1 MAITSA
7 SLPAKKRILTVCV
20 RLFLEKGYKRSTLA
34 EIIKKAD
41 VSYSTFQN
49 IFRAKDGVLTELVE
63 FMFSN
68 QFAMARDEAGAKLPP
83 VYVYAVE
90 TAIQMTLTELNE
102 NLREIYI
109 EAYTEKEASEY
120 ILRETA
126 KELHG
131 IFGSYLP
138 DATERDF
145 YDMEI
150 GSASIMRGYMAHPCD
165 EELTLEK
172 KLRLFLTMSLRA
184 YNVPKE
190 EVEQVIR
197 FVEGLDIRAIAEQ
210 VMQKLFKA
218 LAMRYE
224 FPSRALYRNSEPKV
238 GKVCPAFRLG
248 CRVEFV
254 QRPGKSGGFLLGQCV
269 HQIFVKGRFDLRFG
283 GFQALRLFRGVQQ
296 LTAPVVG
303 GVPADEVALRFQL
316 LRLPGDFGDFPFR
329 NIHGSLLRYIVVCA
343 TIVPC
348 SIPGCHTELQ
358 LKSLEK
364 ILIARRAR
372 SSYETC
378 FVISFLINRKTG
390 SAIRRC
396 LSD

>member
-90 TAIQMTLTELNE
+90 TAIQLTLTELNE

-145 YDMEI
+145 YNMEI
-150 GSASIMRGYMAHPCD
+150 GSASIMRGYMAHLCD
-165 EELTLEK
+165 AELTLEK
-172 KLRLFLTMSLRA
+172 KLRLFFSMSLRA
-184 YNVPKE
+184 YRVPE
-190 EVEQVIR
+190 DELEQDIR
-197 FVEGLDIRAIAEQ
+197 FVEGLDIRTISEKVIHA
-210 VMQKLFKA
+210 LFEV
-218 LAMRYE
+218 LAMRFE
-224 FPSRALYRNSEPKV
+224 F
-238 GKVCPAFRLG
+238 
-248 CRVEFV
+248 
-254 QRPGKSGGFLLGQCV
+254 
-269 HQIFVKGRFDLRFG
+269 
-283 GFQALRLFRGVQQ
+283 
-296 LTAPVVG
+296 
-303 GVPADEVALRFQL
+303 
-316 LRLPGDFGDFPFR
+316 
-329 NIHGSLLRYIVVCA
+329 SLQGI
-343 TIVPC
+343 
-348 SIPGCHTELQ
+348 TET
-358 LKSLEK
+358 E
-364 ILIARRAR
+364 
-372 SSYETC
+372 E
-378 FVISFLINRKTG
+378 RK
-390 SAIRRC
+390 
-396 LSD
+396 

>member
-34 EIIKKAD
+34 EIIEKAD

-172 KLRLFLTMSLRA
+172 KLRMFLTMSLRA
-184 YNVPKE
+184 YHVPEDEIEKT
-190 EVEQVIR
+190 IG
-197 FVEGLDIRAIAEQ
+197 FIEGLNIREISER
-210 VMQKLFKA
+210 VMQELFKA
-218 LAMRYE
+218 LAMHFE
-224 FPSRALYRNSEPKV
+224 FSL
-238 GKVCPAFRLG
+238 
-248 CRVEFV
+248 
-254 QRPGKSGGFLLGQCV
+254 SG
-269 HQIFVKGRFDLRFG
+269 IME
-283 GFQALRLFRGVQQ
+283 A
-296 LTAPVVG
+296 
-303 GVPADEVALRFQL
+303 
-316 LRLPGDFGDFPFR
+316 
-329 NIHGSLLRYIVVCA
+329 
-343 TIVPC
+343 
-348 SIPGCHTELQ
+348 
-358 LKSLEK
+358 EK
-364 ILIARRAR
+364 
-372 SSYETC
+372 
-378 FVISFLINRKTG
+378 
-390 SAIRRC
+390 
-396 LSD
+396 

>member
-90 TAIQMTLTELNE
+90 TAIQLTLTELNE

-120 ILRETA
+120 ILQETA

-145 YDMEI
+145 YNMEI

-224 FPSRALYRNSEPKV
+224 FS
-238 GKVCPAFRLG
+238 
-248 CRVEFV
+248 
-254 QRPGKSGGFLLGQCV
+254 
-269 HQIFVKGRFDLRFG
+269 
-283 GFQALRLFRGVQQ
+283 
-296 LTAPVVG
+296 LTG
-303 GVPADEVALRFQL
+303 
-316 LRLPGDFGDFPFR
+316 
-329 NIHGSLLRYIVVCA
+329 
-343 TIVPC
+343 IVP
-348 SIPGCHTELQ
+348 EQ
-358 LKSLEK
+358 
-364 ILIARRAR
+364 
-372 SSYETC
+372 
-378 FVISFLINRKTG
+378 
-390 SAIRRC
+390 
-396 LSD
+396 

>member
-68 QFAMARDEAGAKLPP
+68 QFAMARNEAGAKLPP

-90 TAIQMTLTELNE
+90 TAIQITLTELNE

-145 YDMEI
+145 YNMEI

-224 FPSRALYRNSEPKV
+224 FS
-238 GKVCPAFRLG
+238 
-248 CRVEFV
+248 
-254 QRPGKSGGFLLGQCV
+254 
-269 HQIFVKGRFDLRFG
+269 
-283 GFQALRLFRGVQQ
+283 
-296 LTAPVVG
+296 LTG
-303 GVPADEVALRFQL
+303 
-316 LRLPGDFGDFPFR
+316 
-329 NIHGSLLRYIVVCA
+329 
-343 TIVPC
+343 IVP
-348 SIPGCHTELQ
+348 EQ
-358 LKSLEK
+358 
-364 ILIARRAR
+364 
-372 SSYETC
+372 
-378 FVISFLINRKTG
+378 
-390 SAIRRC
+390 
-396 LSD
+396 